1 MQRPVSSLSD
11 VHLSRSKDE
20 WVFGWNPTPGIVS
33 VWADRSG
40 KALLWRREGQRVTCS
55 TERFRPWLVATTL
68 EDLAHLHSPVLPT
81 FTAGSVQPDI
91 TYRELDG
98 PEGSYRYL
106 LSAHDGRQL
115 ERTLVD
121 GASRRLGRE
130 VKRVSE
136 LPETYYVVGPVEQ
149 FLMLKGMVSFR
160 GLAYDDLYRL
170 IFDLET
176 TALDPQRG
184 RIFLVAIHD
193 STGFETILEAA
204 TPEQEARLITDLCAL
219 IRERDPDVIEN
230 YNLCGFDLPFL
241 QYRATTL
248 NVPLHL
254 GRAGSPPLLASY
266 EEAGSASPYR
276 FRQRR
281 FTIAGREVIDTLE
294 AVQRYDF
301 AARVLPSYRLKEVA
315 KHFGLAAPDRVYLE
329 GSKIYET
336 YREHPDLVR
345 HYALDD
351 VREVDGLSRRLMG
364 AAFALAGMAPRCYGR
379 VAAAGPAMG
388 ILEPL
393 LVRAYLRKG
402 TALPQPLPPDASWQH
417 EGGATYLLAE
427 GVAEHVVKADV
438 ASLYPSL
445 MRIYQIGPKSDAL
458 GMLLHFLDRLTTLR
472 LFHKT
477 AARQA
482 PPGSMVANQHE
493 GTQAAMKTLI
503 NAADGY
509 RGAGSM
515 ALFADPEAAD
525 TVTRRGRELLDR
537 LLAAL
542 QERGMVPIEADTDG
556 VYFAVPADWTEREER
571 ALVAQIGAQLP
582 AGIRLEYEGR
592 YRAMLSHA
600 IKNYALLT
608 YDGELI
614 VRGGAL
620 RSSRSE
626 PFGERFL
633 RQALL
638 SLMQG
643 DIAGV
648 ERCFLGTLEA
658 LRQRKL
664 PASDVASRVRLSKS
678 PQAYLASRKT
688 HSEGQYEALLA
699 AGRKQWSVGE
709 RVRTYR
715 TQSGAY
721 RWLPEE
727 REEAPLSLEE
737 QENGEG
743 LDTENVLVP
752 TETAS
757 MDEQRDYDVEQYA
770 RLLLNSYASR
780 LAVAF
785 TVEDFQQLFRVDGQM
800 SLFDRP
806 LEAMQ
811 LRWIRCPAPASSSSL
826 REHEVEG
833 KSHHSS
839 RPATSPNEKGAV

>member
-1 MQRPVSSLSD
+1 M
-11 VHLSRSKDE
+11 VHITHFPNEGGLPTEDE
-20 WVFGWNPTPGIVS
+20 FLFGWDPTPGIVS
-33 VWADRSG
+33 IWAERSG
-40 KALLWRREGQRVTCS
+40 KALLWRREGQRVTCT

-68 EDLAHLHSPVLPT
+68 DDLAHLPSPVLPAS
-81 FTAGSVQPDI
+81 TAGGAQAAI
-91 TYRELDG
+91 TYRKLDG
-98 PEGSYRYL
+98 PAGAFRYL
-106 LSAHDGRQL
+106 LSARDGHML
-115 ERTLVD
+115 ERAIVR
-121 GASRRLGRE
+121 GASLRLGRE
-130 VKRVSE
+130 VSRVSE
-136 LPETYYVVGPVEQ
+136 LPETYYVFGPVEQ
-149 FLMLKGMVSFR
+149 YLMLKGLVCFK
-160 GLAYDDLYRL
+160 GLTYDDLHRL

-176 TALDPQRG
+176 TALDPKRG

-193 STGFETILEAA
+193 STGFEAILEAA
-204 TPEQEARLITDLCAL
+204 TPEQEARLIADLCAL
-219 IRERDPDVIEN
+219 IRERDPDVLEN
-230 YNLCGFDLPFL
+230 YNLAGFDLPFL
-241 QYRATTL
+241 QYRAAAL
-248 NVPLHL
+248 KVPLRL
-254 GRAGSPPLLASY
+254 GRAGGPSLLASY
-266 EEAGSASPYR
+266 EEAGSAGPHR
-276 FRQRR
+276 FRLRR

-294 AVQRYDF
+294 AVRRYDF

-315 KHFGLAAPDRVYLE
+315 KHFDLASPDRVYLE
-329 GSKIYET
+329 GSKVYET

-364 AAFALAGMAPRCYGR
+364 AAFALTGMAPRGYGR
-379 VAAAGPAMG
+379 IAAAGPAMG

-393 LVRAYLRKG
+393 LVRVYLRKG
-402 TALPQPLPPDASWQH
+402 TALPKPLTPDASWRH
-417 EGGATYLLAE
+417 EGGATYLLEE

-445 MRIYQIGPKSDAL
+445 MRTYQIGPKCDAL
-458 GMLLHFLDRLTTLR
+458 GMLLHLLDRLTALR
-472 LFHKT
+472 LFHK
-477 AARQA
+477 AAA
-482 PPGSMVANQHE
+482 HESPPGSMEANQHE

-503 NAADGY
+503 NAAYGY
-509 RGAGSM
+509 MGAGTM
-515 ALFADPEAAD
+515 ALFADPVAAD
-525 TVTRRGRELLDR
+525 TVTRRGRELLDG

-542 QERGMVPIEADTDG
+542 RERGVVPIEADTDG
-556 VYFAVPADWTEREER
+556 VYFAVPADWTEQEER
-571 ALVAQIGAQLP
+571 AFVAGIGARLP

-638 SLMQG
+638 AVMQD

-648 ERCFLGTLEA
+648 QRCFLDTVQM
-658 LRQRKL
+658 LRQRML
-664 PASDVASRVRLSKS
+664 PASEVASRVRLSKT
-678 PQAYLASRKT
+678 PQDYLASRTT

-699 AGRKQWSVGE
+699 AGRTQWTVGE

-715 TQSGAY
+715 TQSGAW

-727 REEAPLSLEE
+727 REEAPLSFEE
-737 QENGEG
+737 QDDNEVLVNG
-743 LDTENVLVP
+743 NVLGLA
-752 TETAS
+752 ETTPI
-757 MDEQRDYDVEQYA
+757 DERRDYDVEQYA
-770 RLLLNSYASR
+770 RVLLTSYASR

-785 TVEDFQQLFRVDGQM
+785 TAEDFQQLFRVDGQM

-811 LRWIRCPAPASSSSL
+811 LRWIRCPATTSL
-826 REHEVEG
+826 TPLSLLDE
-833 KSHHSS
+833 
-839 RPATSPNEKGAV
+839 EKGHEQPNKSADAGSSPS

>member
-1 MQRPVSSLSD
+1 MGHIARFPQEE
-11 VHLSRSKDE
+11 SRAPDDE
-20 WVFGWNPTPGIVS
+20 FLFGWNPAPGIVS

-40 KALLWRREGQRVTCS
+40 TALLWRREGKRVTCS

-68 EDLAHLHSPVLPT
+68 EDLAHLPSSVLPAST
-81 FTAGSVQPDI
+81 FGSAPSAI

-98 PEGSYRYL
+98 PEGSYRFL
-106 LSAHDGRQL
+106 LSARDGRLL
-115 ERTLVD
+115 ERALVA
-121 GASRRLGRE
+121 GATKRLGRE

-136 LPETYYVVGPVEQ
+136 LPETYYGVGPVEQ
-149 FLMLKGMVSFR
+149 YLMLTGQVSFR
-160 GLAYDDLYRL
+160 GLAYDDLHRL

-193 STGFETILEAA
+193 STGFEAMLEAA
-204 TPEQEARLITDLCAL
+204 APSQEAQLIADLCAL

-230 YNLCGFDLPFL
+230 YNLAGFDFPFL
-241 QYRATTL
+241 QYRAAAL
-248 NVPLHL
+248 KVPLRM
-254 GRAGSPPLLASY
+254 GRAGGPPLLDSY
-266 EEAGSASPYR
+266 EEAGSPGPYR

-281 FTIAGREVIDTLE
+281 FSIAGREVIDTLE
-294 AVQRYDF
+294 AVRRYDF

-315 KHFGLAAPDRVYLE
+315 RHFGLAASDRVYLE
-329 GSKIYET
+329 GSKVYET
-336 YREHPDLVR
+336 YCTHPDLVR

-364 AAFALAGMAPRCYGR
+364 AAFALTGMAPRSYGR
-379 VAAAGPAMG
+379 VASAGPAMG

-393 LVRAYLRKG
+393 LVRAYLRAG
-402 TALPQPLPPDASWQH
+402 TALPQPLTPDASWRH

-445 MRIYQIGPKSDAL
+445 MRTYQIGPKCDDL
-458 GMLLHFLDRLTTLR
+458 GMLLRFLDRLTTLR
-472 LFHKT
+472 LSHKA

-482 PPGSMVANQHE
+482 LPGSMEANQHE

-503 NAADGY
+503 NAAYGY
-509 RGAGSM
+509 MGAGTM

-525 TVTRRGRELLDR
+525 TVTRRSREMLDR

-542 QERGMVPIEADTDG
+542 RERGMVPIEADTDG
-556 VYFAVPADWTEREER
+556 VYFAVPANWTEQEER
-571 ALVAQIGAQLP
+571 ALVAEIGAQLP

-608 YDGELI
+608 YDGDLI

-633 RQALL
+633 RQALR
-638 SLMQG
+638 SVMQD

-648 ERCFLGTLEA
+648 QRCFQESLEA
-658 LRQRKL
+658 LHQRRL

-678 PQAYLASRKT
+678 PQDYLAARTT

-699 AGRKQWSVGE
+699 AGRRQWSVGE

-715 TQSGAY
+715 TQNGAY

-737 QENGEG
+737 QDEGEG
-743 LDTENVLVP
+743 LDAGRILVP
-752 TETAS
+752 TETTPI
-757 MDEQRDYDVEQYA
+757 DEQRDYDVELYA

-785 TVEDFQQLFRVDGQM
+785 TAEDFGQLFRIDGQM

-806 LEAMQ
+806 LAAMQ
-811 LRWIRCPAPASSSSL
+811 LRWIRCPAP
-826 REHEVEG
+826 
-833 KSHHSS
+833 
-839 RPATSPNEKGAV
+839 TSPCTLE

>member
-1 MQRPVSSLSD
+1 MVHTARLPDEGRQPSD
-11 VHLSRSKDE
+11 DE
-20 WVFGWNPTPGIVS
+20 FLFGWDPTPGIVS
-33 VWADRSG
+33 IWADRSG

-55 TERFRPWLVATTL
+55 TEYFRPWLVATTL
-68 EDLAHLHSPVLPT
+68 DDLAHLPSPVLPEPT
-81 FTAGSVQPDI
+81 EGGAQPAI

-98 PEGSYRYL
+98 PEGAFRYL
-106 LSAHDGRQL
+106 MSARDGHLL
-115 ERTLVD
+115 ERAIVH
-121 GASRRLGRE
+121 GASLRLGRE
-130 VKRVSE
+130 VNRVSE
-136 LPETYYVVGPVEQ
+136 LPETYYRVGPVEQ
-149 FLMLKGMVSFR
+149 YLMLKGQVCFK
-160 GLAYDDLYRL
+160 GLAYDDLHRL

-204 TPEQEARLITDLCAL
+204 SPEQEARLIADLCEL
-219 IRERDPDVIEN
+219 IRQRDPDVLEN

-241 QYRATTL
+241 QYRAATL
-248 NVPLHL
+248 KVPLRL
-254 GRAGSPPLLASY
+254 GRAGGPPLLDSY
-266 EEAGSASPYR
+266 EEAGSAGPYR

-281 FTIAGREVIDTLE
+281 FNVAGREVIDTLE
-294 AVQRYDF
+294 AVRRYDF

-315 KHFGLAAPDRVYLE
+315 RHFGLASPDRVYLE
-329 GSKIYET
+329 GSRVYET
-336 YREHPDLVR
+336 YREHPDRVR

-364 AAFALAGMAPRCYGR
+364 AAFALAGMAPRGYGR

-393 LVRAYLRKG
+393 LVRAYLRAG
-402 TALPQPLPPDASWQH
+402 TALPQPLTPDASWRH

-445 MRIYQIGPKSDAL
+445 MRTYQIGPTCDVL
-458 GMLLHFLDRLTTLR
+458 GMLLRFLDRLTMLR
-472 LFHKT
+472 LFHKV

-482 PPGSMVANQHE
+482 PPGSMEANQHE

-503 NAADGY
+503 NAAYGY
-509 RGAGSM
+509 MGAGTM
-515 ALFADPEAAD
+515 ALFADPQAAD
-525 TVTRRGRELLDR
+525 TVTRRGRELLDE

-542 QERGMVPIEADTDG
+542 RERDVVPIEADTDG
-556 VYFAVPADWTEREER
+556 VYFAVPANWTEQEER
-571 ALVAQIGAQLP
+571 ALVAQIGANLP

-638 SLMQG
+638 AVMTG
-643 DIAGV
+643 DVAGV
-648 ERCFLGTLEA
+648 ERCFLDTLEA
-658 LRQRKL
+658 LRKRTL
-664 PASDVASRVRLSKS
+664 PASEVASRVRLSKS
-678 PQAYLASRKT
+678 PQDYLASRKS
-688 HSEGQYEALLA
+688 HSEGAYEALLA
-699 AGRKQWSVGE
+699 AGRTQWGVGE
-709 RVRTYR
+709 RVLTYR

-721 RWLPEE
+721 RWIPEE
-727 REEAPLSLEE
+727 REEAPLSFEG
-737 QENGEG
+737 QEDGE
-743 LDTENVLVP
+743 VLVAGSVLSP
-752 TETAS
+752 SETTPMA
-757 MDEQRDYDVEQYA
+757 ERRDYDVEQYA
-770 RLLLNSYASR
+770 RVLLNSYASR

-785 TVEDFQQLFRVDGQM
+785 TAEDYQQLFRVDGQM

-811 LRWIRCPAPASSSSL
+811 LRWIRCPASASSCSL
-826 REHEVEG
+826 RDLEVEERG
-833 KSHHSS
+833 HHDAAPVHSS
-839 RPATSPNEKGAV
+839 DEKGCL

>member
-1 MQRPVSSLSD
+1 MGHITRFPQEGSEALD
-11 VHLSRSKDE
+11 DE
-20 WVFGWNPTPGIVS
+20 FLFGWNPAPGIVS

-40 KALLWRREGQRVTCS
+40 TALLWQREGQRVICT

-68 EDLAHLHSPVLPT
+68 EDLAHLRSSVLPAST
-81 FTAGSVQPDI
+81 FGSASSAI

-98 PEGSYRYL
+98 PEGSYRFL
-106 LSAHDGRQL
+106 LSAHDGRLL
-115 ERTLVD
+115 ERALVA
-121 GASRRLGRE
+121 GATRRLGRE

-136 LPETYYVVGPVEQ
+136 LPETYYGVGPTEQ
-149 FLMLKGMVSFR
+149 YLMLTGQVSFR
-160 GLAYDDLYRL
+160 GLAYDDLHRL

-193 STGFETILEAA
+193 STGFETILEAP
-204 TPEQEARLITDLCAL
+204 TPEQEAQLIADLCAL

-230 YNLCGFDLPFL
+230 YNLAGFDFPFL
-241 QYRATTL
+241 QYRAATL
-248 NVPLHL
+248 KVPLHL
-254 GRAGSPPLLASY
+254 GRAGGPPLLASY
-266 EEAGSASPYR
+266 EEGRSAGPYR

-281 FTIAGREVIDTLE
+281 FHIAGREVIDTLE

-315 KHFGLAAPDRVYLE
+315 RHFGLAAPDRVYLE
-329 GSKIYET
+329 GSRVYET
-336 YREHPDLVR
+336 YCTHPDLVR
-345 HYALDD
+345 HYAFDD
-351 VREVDGLSRRLMG
+351 VHEVDGLSRRLMG

-393 LVRAYLRKG
+393 LVRAYLRAG
-402 TALPQPLPPDASWQH
+402 TALPQPLTPDASWRH

-445 MRIYQIGPKSDAL
+445 MRTYQIGPRCDTL
-458 GMLLHFLDRLTTLR
+458 GMLLRFLDRLTTLR
-472 LFHKT
+472 LSHKA
-477 AARQA
+477 AARKA
-482 PPGSMVANQHE
+482 PVGSMEANRHE

-503 NAADGY
+503 NAAYGY
-509 RGAGSM
+509 MGAGTM

-525 TVTRRGRELLDR
+525 TVTRRGRELLDG

-542 QERGMVPIEADTDG
+542 RERGVVPIEADTDG
-556 VYFAVPADWTEREER
+556 VYFAVPASWTEQEER
-571 ALVAQIGAQLP
+571 ALVAEIGAQLP

-600 IKNYALLT
+600 IKNYALLA

-638 SLMQG
+638 SVMQD

-648 ERCFLGTLEA
+648 QHCFQESLEA
-658 LRQRKL
+658 LRQRRL

-678 PQAYLASRKT
+678 PQDYLAART
-688 HSEGQYEALLA
+688 AHSEGPYEALLA
-699 AGRKQWSVGE
+699 AGRRQWSVGE

-715 TQSGAY
+715 TQTGAY

-737 QENGEG
+737 QDEGEG
-743 LDTENVLVP
+743 LDAGNILVP
-752 TETAS
+752 TQTTP
-757 MDEQRDYDVEQYA
+757 MDEQRDYDVDLYA
-770 RLLLNSYASR
+770 RLLLTSYASR

-785 TVEDFQQLFRVDGQM
+785 TAEDFGQLFRIDGQM

-811 LRWIRCPAPASSSSL
+811 LRWIRCPALTSSSSL
-826 REHEVEG
+826 KEHEVEG
-833 KSHHSS
+833 KGHHGS
-839 RPATSPNEKGAV
+839 RPAPSPHEQGAL

>member
-1 MQRPVSSLSD
+1 MVDIAGLPDEGGLPTDDESL
-11 VHLSRSKDE
+11 
-20 WVFGWNPTPGIVS
+20 FGWDPTPGIVS
-33 VWADRSG
+33 IWADRSG

-55 TERFRPWLVATTL
+55 VEHFRPWLVATTL
-68 EDLAHLHSPVLPT
+68 DDLAHLPSPVLSEP
-81 FTAGSVQPDI
+81 TAGGAQAAI

-106 LSAHDGRQL
+106 LSARDGRLL
-115 ERTLVD
+115 ERALVA

-130 VKRVSE
+130 VSRVSD
-136 LPETYYVVGPVEQ
+136 LPETYYGVGPVEQ
-149 FLMLKGMVSFR
+149 YLMLKGLVCFK
-160 GLAYDDLYRL
+160 GLAYDDLHRL
-170 IFDLET
+170 AFDLET
-176 TALDPQRG
+176 TALDPNRG

-193 STGFETILEAA
+193 SAGFETILEAA
-204 TPEQEARLITDLCAL
+204 NPEQEAQLIADLCAL
-219 IRERDPDVIEN
+219 IRQRDPDVIEN
-230 YNLCGFDLPFL
+230 YNLCGFDFPFL
-241 QYRATTL
+241 QHRAAAL
-248 NVPLHL
+248 KVPLRL
-254 GRAGSPPLLASY
+254 GRAGGPPLLDSY
-266 EEAGSASPYR
+266 EEAGSAGPHR

-281 FTIAGREVIDTLE
+281 FSIAGREVIDTLE
-294 AVQRYDF
+294 AVRRYDF

-315 KHFGLAAPDRVYLE
+315 RHFGLASPKRVYLE
-329 GSKIYET
+329 GSRVYET

-345 HYALDD
+345 RYALDD

-364 AAFALAGMAPRCYGR
+364 AAFALAGMAPRGYGR
-379 VAAAGPAMG
+379 IASAGPAMG

-393 LVRAYLRKG
+393 LARAYLRKG
-402 TALPQPLPPDASWQH
+402 MALPKPITSDASWRH
-417 EGGATYLLAE
+417 EGGATYLLEE

-445 MRIYQIGPKSDAL
+445 MRTYQIGPKCDAL
-458 GMLLHFLDRLTTLR
+458 SMLLHFLDRLTALR
-472 LFHKT
+472 LFHKA

-482 PPGSMVANQHE
+482 PPGSMEANQHE

-503 NAADGY
+503 NAAYGY
-509 RGAGSM
+509 MGAGSM

-525 TVTRRGRELLDR
+525 TVTRRGRELLDG

-542 QERGMVPIEADTDG
+542 RERGMVPIEADTDG
-556 VYFAVPADWTEREER
+556 VYFAVPADWTEQEER
-571 ALVAQIGAQLP
+571 ALVAQIGARLP

-608 YDGELI
+608 YDDQLI

-633 RQALL
+633 RQALV

-643 DIAGV
+643 DVAGV
-648 ERCFLGTLEA
+648 ERCFLDTLQA
-658 LRQRKL
+658 LRQRTL
-664 PASDVASRVRLSKS
+664 PASEVASRVRLSKR
-678 PQAYLASRKT
+678 PQDYLASRTT
-688 HSEGQYEALLA
+688 HTEGPYEALLA
-699 AGRKQWSVGE
+699 AGRTQWSVGE
-709 RVRTYR
+709 RVLTYR

-727 REEAPLSLEE
+727 REEAPLSFEE
-737 QENGEG
+737 QDDGEAQITG
-743 LDTENVLVP
+743 SVPSP
-752 TETAS
+752 TEATPIA
-757 MDEQRDYDVEQYA
+757 ERRDYDVEQYA
-770 RLLLNSYASR
+770 RVLLNSYASR

-785 TVEDFQQLFRVDGQM
+785 TAEDYQQLFRVDGQM

-811 LRWIRCPAPASSSSL
+811 LRWIRCPASASSTSLSL
-826 REHEVEG
+826 RDE
-833 KSHHSS
+833 
-839 RPATSPNEKGAV
+839 EKGHEKPN